1 MFEPGHLHIVHSA
14 LQKTDHSF
22 DIHLRYQKVEDPAEG
37 TCMSFDMQGEID
49 GKAFN
54 ETFVLPRDLAFNF
67 AHEASRIA
75 IRHGLPNPAGLP
87 IAQHADYDR
96 MFEDIRA
103 QLHARSGEPVKP
115 EHLER

>member
-1 MFEPGHLHIVHSA
+1 MFEPGHLHLSHSA

-22 DIHLRYQKVEDPAEG
+22 DIHLRYQRVEDPAMG

-49 GKAFN
+49 GKPFS
-54 ETFVLPRDLAFNF
+54 ESFQLPRDLAFNF
-67 AHEASRIA
+67 AQNASRIA

-87 IAQHADYDR
+87 IAQHQDYDR

-103 QLHARSGEPVKP
+103 QLHAQSGEPVKP
-115 EHLER
+115 DHLQ